1 MPRFI
6 ACFCV
11 ELRSIV
17 YLDIKPEM
25 VRHLHHQLDVITTA
39 VPRFGSRGDCQQN
52 PRTQLN
58 HYNAQQVYLIGGGG
72 GCGPLHKKQQPNT
85 LKTYLVADIQITAA
99 QYIHHIQHI
108 I

>member
-25 VRHLHHQLDVITTA
+25 VRHLHHQSDVITTA

-52 PRTQLN
+52 PRTPLN

-72 GCGPLHKKQQPNT
+72 
-85 LKTYLVADIQITAA
+85 VADPSTKNNN
-99 QYIHHIQHI
+99 I
-108 I
+108 IPSKLTSLPIFR

>member
-52 PRTQLN
+52 PRTPLN
-58 HYNAQQVYLIGGGG
+58 HYNAQQVYLKGGGG
-72 GCGPLHKKQQPNT
+72 GGLRTPPQ
-85 LKTYLVADIQITAA
+85 KTTT
-99 QYIHHIQHI
+99 
-108 I
+108 